1 MSPQKKYRFPGLS
14 VYKKEDKDIFNGRND
29 DAEKLLSSLLLNR
42 TLVFHG
48 ESGVG
53 KSSLIQAGLLPL
65 IDDNIENTRLFPVD
79 IKMSDI
85 NANEDEDNLVKF
97 TINEIL
103 KKLDTIPDFNLDINP
118 YMMDGFSENT
128 LWSINKRIE
137 KKGKSLLLIFDQFEN
152 LQTFSFSQII
162 KLKNELYELLDSKMP
177 SNIYTEIKENL
188 NNSLDNQKLKSEL
201 LQEFDF
207 LSQPSNAKILFVI
220 REDKLGVMSS
230 FSDLFPGILKN
241 DFFIKP
247 LTKKSALDVLLL
259 PISIEDN
266 KFITQ
271 PFSFENIDLAKK
283 LVDKVADADFVD
295 PIQLQIVARNLERN
309 IVYAKNKTI
318 IGEEDIPEVSDAI
331 EIFYQECWNSL
342 ELDKELSNEQ
352 IINIKEKIFDE
363 LVSNNNRILYYKG
376 QVRDE
381 NERKVIEKLRKE
393 GLVRI
398 VLSERNE
405 YYQLSHDRLI
415 EPFKKDILKSKER
428 TFIDT
433 SIKEENESLILKIN
447 HLNLL
452 YKSYKK
458 VLLLLLFIAIGAMAY
473 KAYNDY
479 SQKGKMEQ
487 IFNISP
493 YKESYLYY
501 TETNRFKTAI
511 FKYCTSDVKSQNE
524 IIDRFNSELVRDTL
538 QAGVEADSLFKIGKY
553 EEGIKKYRIVLS
565 FLKQRKRNTT
575 DINSLIYGYNHAIDV
590 FKTFDQER
598 QKQPTDVVKKINL
611 EKKQLIMIPN
621 DILKYKYLEEVGLG
635 ENNLL
640 FFPKNILQLE
650 NINNIKL
657 QNNKIKSIPKEI
669 SKVKKIYNLNL
680 NYNFIY
686 ELPKE
691 IGELKNLK
699 YLTLVSNKISVLP
712 NSITNLDRLEVLA
725 LSENDLFI
733 LPENALKLKSLK
745 KLYVNNCK
753 ISTLPKDFKTLL
765 NNSSLETI
773 YLNQNPIKIQG
784 VFTNKYKKTIT
795 IKNDKSEF

>member
-1 MSPQKKYRFPGLS
+1 MSYTKKYRFPGLS
-14 VYKKEDKDIFNGRND
+14 VYKKDDKDIFNGRND
-29 DAEKLLSSLLLNR
+29 EAEKLFNSLLLNR

-65 IDDNIENTRLFPVD
+65 IEINNENAKLLPID

-103 KKLDTIPDFNLDINP
+103 KKINC
-118 YMMDGFSENT
+118 YKEFEIDNELSVIESLNENT

-137 KKGKSLLLIFDQFEN
+137 KKEKSLLLIFDQFEN
-152 LQTFSFSQII
+152 LQTFTIPQII
-162 KLKNELYELLDSKMP
+162 KLKSELYTLLDSKMP
-177 SNIYTEIKENL
+177 SNIYSELKDNINNIVDNKELKEKLLLDFENL
-188 NNSLDNQKLKSEL
+188 SL
-201 LQEFDF
+201 
-207 LSQPSNAKILFVI
+207 PSNAKILFVI
-220 REDKLGVMSS
+220 REDKLGVMSA

-259 PISIEDN
+259 PISINDN
-266 KFITQ
+266 KFITH

-283 LVDKVADADFVD
+283 LIDKIADEDFVD
-295 PIQLQIVARNLERN
+295 PIQLQIVARNIERN
-309 IVYAKNKTI
+309 VVFAKNKI
-318 IGEEDIPEVSDAI
+318 IINEEDIPEVSDII
-331 EIFYQECWNSL
+331 EMFYEECWSSL
-342 ELDKELSNEQ
+342 ELEKELHENQ
-352 IINIKEKIFDE
+352 IISIKEKIFDE

-376 QVRDE
+376 LVIDE
-381 NERKVIEKLRKE
+381 NEKKIIEKLKKE

-428 TFIDT
+428 TLIDT

-447 HLNLL
+447 HLNSL
-452 YKSYKK
+452 YKRYRK
-458 VLLLLLFIAIGAMAY
+458 VLLLLLFIGIGAMLY

-479 SQKGKMEQ
+479 NEKGKMEQ
-487 IFNISP
+487 IFKISP
-493 YKESYLYY
+493 NKESYLYY
-501 TETNRFKTAI
+501 TETNRFSAAI
-511 FKYCTSDVKSQNE
+511 FKYCTDNAKSQNE
-524 IIDRFNSELVRDTL
+524 IIDRFNSSLVRDTL
-538 QAGVEADSLFKIGKY
+538 KAGVLGDSLFKSGKY
-553 EEGIKKYRIVLS
+553 EEGIDKFRIVLR
-565 FLKQRKRNTT
+565 FLKQKKRNST
-575 DINSLIYGYNHAIDV
+575 NLYSLIDGYNHAINV
-590 FKTFDQER
+590 FKKISIEKE
-598 QKQPTDVVKKINL
+598 KQPINTIKKIYL
-611 EKKQLIMIPN
+611 ENYQLIIIPN
-621 DILKYKYLEEVGLG
+621 EILKYKYIEDVDFGK
-635 ENNLL
+635 NKLL

-650 NINNIKL
+650 NINTIKL

-669 SKVKKIYNLNL
+669 SKAKNILNLNL
-680 NYNFIY
+680 DNNFIY

-699 YLTLVSNKISVLP
+699 YLSLVSNKISALP
-712 NSITNLDRLEVLA
+712 KSIINLDKLEVLA

-733 LPENALKLKSLK
+733 LPENILKLKSLK
-745 KLYVNNCK
+745 KLYLNNCK
-753 ISTLPKDFKTLL
+753 ISSLPKNFKTLL

-773 YLNQNPIKIQG
+773 SLSQNPIKIQG
-784 VFTNKYKKTIT
+784 IFTNKYGRTINIVNSNFT
-795 IKNDKSEF
+795 Y